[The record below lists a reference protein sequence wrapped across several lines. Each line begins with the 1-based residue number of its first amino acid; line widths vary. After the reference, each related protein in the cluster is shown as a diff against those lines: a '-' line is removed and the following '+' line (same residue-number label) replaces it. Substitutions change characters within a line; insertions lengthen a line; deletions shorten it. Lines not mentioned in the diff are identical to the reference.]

1 MKYKKDKNFII
12 QVRVT
17 EADLLLID
25 EMAAKE
31 KQTRSEMLRS
41 FINRGVSDG
50 KEAKVAI

>member
-1 MKYKKDKNFII
+1 MKYKKDKNYII

-31 KQTRSEMLRS
+31 KRTRSEMLRS